1 MSKTTDI
8 AMCAVLGAAPFAIVG
23 AFTNP
28 AGAQA
33 APCPDCDALNAKPG
47 AGGPGFHGW
56 SFACPPGNE
65 DGVISVNVTTKGQ
78 PGVWTAAFGDGP
90 DTEFEGSTTLS
101 TSVPTGTPIVR
112 WLRNPQGEF
121 VIQPK
126 FEVIDCPC
134 DVSATSSVVVAPPA
148 TPIVPEPPTV
158 TVPGSPVTTVANRST
173 TPPNKPGTL
182 PATGGLPTA
191 VWVGGLL
198 LIGGLV
204 LGFGA
209 NGFGRTTEDEG

>member
-1 MSKTTDI
+1 MSKLKDL
-8 AMCAVLGAAPFAIVG
+8 ALLGAVGVAPFAIVG
-23 AFTNP
+23 ALASD
-28 AGAQA
+28 AGAQT

-47 AGGPGFHGW
+47 AGGPGFGNW
-56 SFACPPGNE
+56 SFACPPGNAN
-65 DGVISVNVTTKGQ
+65 GVISVKVTTKGQ

-112 WLRNPQGEF
+112 WLKNPQGEF
-121 VIQPK
+121 VIAPK

-134 DVSATSSVVVAPPA
+134 DETVTTSSTVFGPPA
-148 TPIVPEPPTV
+148 TPIVPEPPSA
-158 TVPGSPVTTVANRST
+158 TVPGAPTVTSVAGRST

-182 PATGGLPTA
+182 PATGGTPAA

-198 LIGGLV
+198 LIGGLA

-209 NGFGRTTEDEG
+209 NGFGREGEG